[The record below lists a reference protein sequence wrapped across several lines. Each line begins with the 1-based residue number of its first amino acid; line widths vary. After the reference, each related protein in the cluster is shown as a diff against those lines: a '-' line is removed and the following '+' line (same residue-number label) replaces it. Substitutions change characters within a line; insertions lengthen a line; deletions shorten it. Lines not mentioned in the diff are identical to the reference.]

1 VSEYAKAVRALR
13 RKDPVL
19 AEVIKACGPCTLQ
32 RPRWPAF
39 EFLARSICYQQL
51 AGAAASTIWGRVRG
65 QVGRPFNQPAVL
77 STSPKKLRAAGLSA
91 AKLASILDLAEK
103 SADGSVK
110 LRGLSRR
117 TNEEV
122 VEHLTTVRGIGRWT
136 AEMFLIFYL
145 MRLDVWPT
153 GDLGVRN
160 GYARAFGL
168 AGSPTAKELEPL
180 GDAFAPYRSVAAWY
194 MWRVMDGPY

>member
-1 VSEYAKAVRALR
+1 M
-13 RKDPVL
+13 
-19 AEVIKACGPCTLQ
+19 T
-32 RPRWPAF
+32 AF
-39 EFLARSICYQQL
+39 EFLARSVCFQQL
-51 AGAAASTIWGRVRG
+51 AGAAARTIWGRVREE
-65 QVGRPFNQPAVL
+65 VGTPFNQPAVL
-77 STSPKKLRAAGLSA
+77 TTPPRRLRGAGLSR

-103 SADGSVK
+103 TTDGTVK

-117 TNEEV
+117 ADEEV
-122 VEHLTTVRGIGRWT
+122 IERLTVVRGIGRWT

-145 MRLDVWPT
+145 LRLDVWPT

-168 AGSPTAKELEPL
+168 ADAPTAKELDPL